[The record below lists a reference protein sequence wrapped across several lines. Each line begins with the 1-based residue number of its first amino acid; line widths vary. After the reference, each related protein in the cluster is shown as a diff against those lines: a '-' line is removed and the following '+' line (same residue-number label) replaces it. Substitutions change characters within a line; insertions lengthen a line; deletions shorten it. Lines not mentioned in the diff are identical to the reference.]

1 MEETDVLI
9 VGAGPV
15 GLTLAIHLQAAGVR
29 TRLIDRMRRISP
41 LSRAIGVHA
50 RTLECLEP
58 RGLAA
63 PLIAAGIKLD
73 GVQIHSGGK
82 VAVDASL
89 SGLPTRYPFVL
100 CLPQSATEQILSD
113 HLHRIGGSVERGVG
127 LHSFSQDDAGVTAQ
141 LSAGPLRARWLV
153 GCDGA
158 HSTVRHA
165 LGGGFPGHPYPE
177 RLVLGDVR
185 WDTDLPRDRLSIFL
199 DPGFLACFPLPDGAW
214 RLIATEEPAPG
225 DGSWFSEPTSG
236 QEARP
241 TSGQESQP
249 TSGQEA
255 TSGPIGHGQTGAELP
270 LAELAA
276 ITARRSGRAGALS
289 DPAWLARF
297 RIHARQAARYRAGRV
312 FLAGDAA
319 HIHSPLGAQGMNT
332 GMQDAIN
339 LAWKLALAARLEAAG
354 AAVPEVLLE
363 SYHQERHPV
372 AAGVLT
378 ATDVVTRLGMSRNP
392 LLMAARG
399 TVAGFVG
406 GIGAVQ
412 RQATRTLAELE
423 VGYPR
428 SPLVAGEGR
437 LPVAPG
443 ERLPVLPAH
452 GGHELIL
459 LVGQGCT
466 EAGRRRLRI
475 CAGIAREVGMAAA
488 SAEDPAV
495 QGDGLIVVRP
505 DGYAGLCL
513 SPADPERLVSWLDL
527 TGPGALAG

>member
-1 MEETDVLI
+1 MLETDVLI
-9 VGAGPV
+9 VGAGPA
-15 GLTLAIHLQAAGVR
+15 GLTLAIHLQAQGLRV
-29 TRLIDRMRRISP
+29 RLIDRMRRISG

-50 RTLECLEP
+50 RTLESLEP
-58 RGLAA
+58 HGLAA
-63 PLIAAGIKLD
+63 PLVEAGLKLG
-73 GVQIHSGGK
+73 GVQIYSGGK

-113 HLHRIGGSVERGVG
+113 HLRSIGGEIERGVELLG
-127 LHSFSQDDAGVTAQ
+127 LDQDPAGVTAR
-141 LSAGPLRARWLV
+141 LSDGSLRARWLV

-165 LGGGFPGHPYPE
+165 LGLQFHGHPYPE

-199 DPGFLACFPLPDGAW
+199 DPAFLACFPLPDGSW
-214 RLIATEEPAPG
+214 RIIATEEVVQG
-225 DGSWFSEPTSG
+225 DISYFAE
-236 QEARP
+236 P
-241 TSGQESQP
+241 TSGQESQS
-249 TSGQEA
+249 TSGQESQS
-255 TSGPIGHGQTGAELP
+255 TSGQIGHGQTGAELP
-270 LAELAA
+270 LAELSA
-276 ITARRSGRAGALS
+276 IVARRSGRAGALS

-297 RIHARQAARYRAGRV
+297 RIHARQAERYRAGRV

-319 HIHSPLGAQGMNT
+319 HIHSPVGAQGMNT

-339 LAWKLALAARLEAAG
+339 LAWKLALATRLEVAG
-354 AAVPEVLLE
+354 EPVPEVLLE
-363 SYHQERHPV
+363 SYQQERHPV

-378 ATDVVTRLGMSRNP
+378 ATDVVTRLGLSRSP
-392 LLMAARG
+392 LLAAARG
-399 TVAGFVG
+399 AVAGFVG

-428 SPLVAGEGR
+428 SPLVAGEGK

-443 ERLPVLPAH
+443 ERLPVLPTH
-452 GGHELIL
+452 GGHELVL
-459 LVGQGCT
+459 LAGAGCSA
-466 EAGRRRLRI
+466 AGRRRLRI
-475 CAGIAREVGMAAA
+475 CAGIAREIGMQAA
-488 SAEDPAV
+488 SVEDPTV
-495 QGDGLIVVRP
+495 QGDGLIVARP

-513 SPADPERLVSWLDL
+513 SPADPERLVGWLDL
-527 TGPGALAG
+527 TGLSAVGAGSGAP